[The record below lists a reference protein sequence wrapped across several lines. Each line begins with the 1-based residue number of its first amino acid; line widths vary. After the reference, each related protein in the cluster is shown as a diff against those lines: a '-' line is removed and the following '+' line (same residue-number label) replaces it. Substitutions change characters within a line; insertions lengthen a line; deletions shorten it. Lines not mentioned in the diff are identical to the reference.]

1 MPDSEK
7 KTIQGS
13 RTSFQTRHLTK
24 ILIFT
29 AAVGG
34 GHEAVGQAV
43 RAELERAGHSVVMAD
58 GLQRMSRVL
67 DWLLVRGYSS
77 QVKNMPKSL
86 DIGFAVTSR
95 RAGAMIVQFFVGLL
109 FASRLLKV
117 VHTEQPDLV
126 VSTYPLVTAALGR
139 SRKKGKLQV
148 PAVAVVPDYGVHSLW
163 VVSGMDMHLVA
174 SRHSAGLVKRTGG
187 RVSPTRLPVA
197 PSFYMAPARGEAR
210 ATLGLPQE
218 AFVALVTG
226 GAWGVGD
233 LEGATRC
240 AIESGAYAVVVTG
253 ENAELEARLKASF
266 RSEENVRILGWSKDM
281 PVLMAAADCLIH
293 SASAMTCLEA
303 IEMNLP
309 ILIFDPIF
317 GHGELNARI
326 MEQAGVARWARTAE
340 ELGSLLRSATQ
351 REISLHT
358 PNSELAAPRVS
369 AILGPLAGSAPQ
381 PVHTR
386 RLVHPRSVLAGVAV
400 LVFFFWLAFASPGIA
415 LAEKL
420 FHLHV
425 PGYDPSPDKV
435 SLGVRVSDP
444 ATAAALESSAQQ
456 ERTPVT
462 VFATARGAEG
472 LHPASGLTFG
482 VAEEPNERL
491 FSPWKERSEAQAAA
505 AAIQRATGSY
515 PKYFLPSPRTNL
527 AALADAPPHTR
538 LVIAEQ
544 TGQGKPQPGLLIME
558 ASNLS
563 PEQARIQFKQAL
575 QEIDYKG
582 LRCVP
587 LAEL

>member
-1 MPDSEK
+1 MSDSEK

-13 RTSFQTRHLTK
+13 RTFCQTRHLAK
-24 ILIFT
+24 ILILT

-43 RAELERAGHSVVMAD
+43 RVELERAGHSVAMAD
-58 GLQRMSRVL
+58 GLRTMSRAL

-86 DIGFAVTSR
+86 DVGFAVTSR
-95 RAGAMIVQFFVGLL
+95 RAGAMIVQFLVSVL

-117 VHTEQPDLV
+117 VRKEQPVLV

-139 SRKKGKLQV
+139 LRKNGRLQV
-148 PAVAVVPDYGVHSLW
+148 PAAAVVPDYGVHSLW
-163 VVSGMDMHLVA
+163 VVSGVDLHLVA
-174 SRHSAGLVKRTGG
+174 SHHSAVLVERAGG
-187 RVSPTRLPVA
+187 RVSPTRMPVA
-197 PSFYMAPARGEAR
+197 PSFYAAPTREEAR
-210 ATLGLPQE
+210 TGLGLPQG

-233 LEGATRC
+233 LEGAAQC
-240 AIESGAYAVVVTG
+240 AIESGAYVVVVTG
-253 ENAELEARLKASF
+253 ENAELKARLEARF
-266 RSEENVRILGWSKDM
+266 RSEENVWILGWRKDM
-281 PVLMAAADCLIH
+281 PALMAAADCLIH

-303 IEMNLP
+303 IEMDLP
-309 ILIFDPIF
+309 ILIFGPIF
-317 GHGELNARI
+317 GHGELNARV

-340 ELGSLLRSATQ
+340 GLESLLRSAVR

-358 PNSELAAPRVS
+358 PNSEPAAPRVS
-369 AILGPLAGSAPQ
+369 TILEPLADSAPQ
-381 PVHTR
+381 PVLAR
-386 RLVHPRSVLAGVAV
+386 RLVCPRPVLASVAI
-400 LVFFFWLAFASPGIA
+400 LAFSFWLAFASPGIA

-435 SLGVRVSDP
+435 SLGVRVGDP
-444 ATAAALESSAQQ
+444 AIAAALESSAQR

-462 VFATARGAEG
+462 IFVTARGAEG
-472 LHPASGLTFG
+472 LHPAAGLTFG
-482 VAEEPNERL
+482 VAEEPSERL
-491 FSPWKERSEAQAAA
+491 FPPWKERSKAQAAA
-505 AAIQRATGSY
+505 AAIQRATGVY

-527 AALADAPPHTR
+527 AALADAPPRTR
-538 LVIAEQ
+538 LVMAEQ
-544 TGQGKPQPGLLIME
+544 TGQGEPRPGLLIVE
-558 ASNLS
+558 AFNLS
-563 PEQARIQFKQAL
+563 PEQAQLQLKQAL
-575 QEIDYKG
+575 QEIDHKG

>member
-7 KTIQGS
+7 KTIQGP
-13 RTSFQTRHLTK
+13 RTSFQRCHLTK
-24 ILIFT
+24 ILILT

-43 RAELERAGHSVVMAD
+43 QAELVRAGHSVVMAD
-58 GLQRMSRVL
+58 GLRTMSRAL
-67 DWLLVRGYSS
+67 DWLLVQGYAS

-86 DIGFAVTSR
+86 DVAFAVTSR
-95 RAGAMIVQFFVGLL
+95 RAGATIVQFLVGLL

-117 VHTEQPDLV
+117 VQKEQPDLV

-139 SRKKGKLQV
+139 LRKKGRLQV

-163 VVSGMDMHLVA
+163 VVSGADLHLVP
-174 SRHSAGLVKRTGG
+174 SHHSAELVERAGG

-197 PSFYMAPARGEAR
+197 PSFYAGPARDEAR

-233 LEGATRC
+233 LEGATRS
-240 AIESGAYAVVVTG
+240 AIESEAYTVVVTG
-253 ENAELEARLKASF
+253 ENVELKARLEARF
-266 RSEENVRILGWSKDM
+266 RREENVRILGWRKDM
-281 PVLMAAADCLIH
+281 PILMAAADCLIH
-293 SASAMTCLEA
+293 SASAITCLEA

-309 ILIFDPIF
+309 ILIFGPIF
-317 GHGELNARI
+317 GHGELNARV
-326 MEQAGVARWARTAE
+326 MEQAGVARWARTTE
-340 ELGSLLRSATQ
+340 ELESLLRSAAR

-358 PNSELAAPRVS
+358 TNSEPAAPRVS
-369 AILGPLAGSAPQ
+369 TILEPLADGAPQ
-381 PVHTR
+381 PVLAR
-386 RLVHPRSVLAGVAV
+386 QLVHPRPVLAGIAV

-444 ATAAALESSAQQ
+444 ATAAALESSARREQ
-456 ERTPVT
+456 TPVT
-462 VFATARGAEG
+462 IFATARGAEG
-472 LHPASGLTFG
+472 LHPATGLTFG
-482 VAEEPNERL
+482 VAEEPSERL
-491 FSPWKERSEAQAAA
+491 FPPWKERSEALAAA
-505 AAIQRATGSY
+505 AAIQHATGVY

-527 AALADAPPHTR
+527 AALADAPPRTR
-538 LVIAEQ
+538 LVMAEQ
-544 TGQGKPQPGLLIME
+544 TGHREPQPGLLIVE

-563 PEQARIQFKQAL
+563 PEQSLLQLKQAL
-575 QEIDYKG
+575 QEIDHKG